1 MCLIRAKIKE
11 TVEDI
16 VCYKL
21 YISFEEELRSLF
33 MRSLA
38 PNMNEIAKT
47 YLEEPYD
54 TGNYVDRGFHSFANL
69 EDALETGA
77 DMSQLCNNIDIV
89 VIKCIIPK
97 DSKCYIGSFWGMTSY
112 CSDSIKLI
120 ELIEV
125 CV

>member
-1 MCLIRAKIKE
+1 MCLIYARIKE
-11 TVEDI
+11 TTEDI
-16 VCYKL
+16 VCYKV
-21 YISFEEELRSLF
+21 YISFEGKLRSPF

-97 DSKCYIGSFWGMTSY
+97 DSKCYVGSFWGMTSY

-120 ELIEV
+120 ELIKTYI
-125 CV
+125 